1 MKERIWK
8 KRYNAI
14 MSQQLHF
21 RASRAVD
28 KLWSCYEKY
37 PKLQGIS
44 ADDWIK
50 YTSYK
55 RCWSYIRKTRNIP
68 KWVGNKRIND
78 GTILFNRRKRNKC
91 F

>member
-1 MKERIWK
+1 MKKRIWK
-8 KRYNAI
+8 KRYNAT

-21 RASRAVD
+21 RTSIAVD

-44 ADDWIK
+44 ADSWIK
-50 YTSYK
+50 CTSFK

-68 KWVGNKRIND
+68 KWVGYNVLFNS
-78 GTILFNRRKRNKC
+78 FNRRKRD
-91 F
+91 